1 MRLAVL
7 PMSCLLIVSCNP
19 QSPEQGSNDV
29 TPSRASTPT
38 PVGTTT
44 QGAGPT
50 PGSALA
56 PIATLAGEWR
66 VAGIDGKDFNEP
78 YGLALSA
85 NGDELWWAPR
95 CAGMARS
102 YRIDGT
108 RIQFSPPADE
118 RVAESGAP
126 APPPPCIPGRP
137 ARLADVM
144 RALDAATAVGRT
156 PSNGIEIS
164 GGGHSVLLFSQ

>member
-1 MRLAVL
+1 M
-7 PMSCLLIVSCNP
+7 
-19 QSPEQGSNDV
+19 
-29 TPSRASTPT
+29 
-38 PVGTTT
+38 
-44 QGAGPT
+44 

-56 PIATLAGEWR
+56 PVATLAGEWR
-66 VAGIDGKDFNEP
+66 VAGIDGKNFNEP

-85 NGDELWWAPR
+85 NGEELWWAPR

-108 RIQFSPPADE
+108 RIQFLPPVDA
-118 RVAESGAP
+118 RVAESD
-126 APPPPCIPGRP
+126 APPSCVPGQP

-144 RALDAATAVGRT
+144 RALDAATVVGRT